1 MAAGYDGQSLTFLA
15 PGPVFVKVNFS
26 MDLQGSVPGRFKLI
40 TFPVHFIPI
49 LTTLAPSEIQ
59 LESLMS
65 PALADSMKLRWQRT
79 RADVKRVV
87 RQHVE
92 TRQ

>member
-26 MDLQGSVPGRFKLI
+26 VDLQGSVPGRFKLI

-49 LTTLAPSEIQ
+49 LTTLAPSEHQ
-59 LESLMS
+59 ALDPRGWGS
-65 PALADSMKLRWQRT
+65 PFQ
-79 RADVKRVV
+79 DVVGKNSGELNCRFC
-87 RQHVE
+87 RGGL
-92 TRQ
+92 